1 MGIRR
6 IAPNRDP
13 LLPEA
18 NPVGVYRRDF
28 EIPATWDG
36 RDVYLNI
43 AGAKSGLYVYVNG
56 KEVGPIDVPVGMPM
70 IDFLH
75 HYLNLTGTHFGCGQ
89 GVCHACTVLEVQPDG
104 RLVDTRTCIANAHA
118 FNGKTIITIEGQ
130 AKTDAEGN
138 VTELTPIQKAFIEKF
153 SFQCGYC
160 TPGFVAGAT
169 AFIDRLKHEPV
180 KRADLESAIEDALND
195 HICRCTGYVRY
206 YEAVRD
212 VALATPGCV
221 IGSVD

>member
-1 MGIRR
+1 MSGETMTAEIEKR
-6 IAPNRDP
+6 P
-13 LLPEA
+13 LSM
-18 NPVGVYRRDF
+18 
-28 EIPATWDG
+28 I
-36 RDVYLNI
+36 
-43 AGAKSGLYVYVNG
+43 VNG

-180 KRADLESAIEDALND
+180 KRADLESASEDALND
-195 HICRCTGYVRY
+195 HIIHERLGKRFG
-206 YEAVRD
+206 
-212 VALATPGCV
+212 GCG
-221 IGSVD
+221 ITAAY

>member
-1 MGIRR
+1 MSGETMTAEIEKR
-6 IAPNRDP
+6 P
-13 LLPEA
+13 LSM
-18 NPVGVYRRDF
+18 
-28 EIPATWDG
+28 I
-36 RDVYLNI
+36 
-43 AGAKSGLYVYVNG
+43 VNG

-138 VTELTPIQKAFIEKF
+138 VTELTPIQKVNWSRVAWKAARDQMFLKNFMSDTGNSVVHRITELTATEKGTQCL
-153 SFQCGYC
+153 FQL
-160 TPGFVAGAT
+160 V
-169 AFIDRLKHEPV
+169 
-180 KRADLESAIEDALND
+180 ADLVGD
-195 HICRCTGYVRY
+195 GVRGDDEREGME
-206 YEAVRD
+206 EAMASHSQIIQIDQISHGVKNKGRMD
-212 VALATPGCV
+212 DQKNV
-221 IGSVD
+221 IKKKKKNTVNSYM

>member
-1 MGIRR
+1 MSDETMTAEIEKR
-6 IAPNRDP
+6 P
-13 LLPEA
+13 LSM
-18 NPVGVYRRDF
+18 
-28 EIPATWDG
+28 T
-36 RDVYLNI
+36 
-43 AGAKSGLYVYVNG
+43 VNG

-160 TPGFVAGAT
+160 TPVSS
-169 AFIDRLKHEPV
+169 
-180 KRADLESAIEDALND
+180 RARPHLSIASSMSRSSVPIWRAQLRTPSM
-195 HICRCTGYVRY
+195 IIFA
-206 YEAVRD
+206 AVRGTCGITKPCAMSPSPRPA
-212 VALATPGCV
+212 V
-221 IGSVD
+221 